1 MLYGTF
7 NHQLI
12 REVRAMATNK
22 DYREANKKL
31 GIKCKKISRTT
42 YGLTINEKME
52 IFKTYDDNGDVIGWT
67 WCGRTISRFLADGQI
82 CCSKAEAVYFA
93 YYQYKEYM
101 EEKAKKTEEKPV
113 CPTVKRLTD
122 KMIDKAI
129 EEKNVRLLIAYAI
142 HAGHLAG
149 QLFQSAKN
157 GARVM
162 ESSRWCSLT
171 LKFDRAH
178 EEAFKID
185 CKQAFREIYG
195 QSNGAYPNEN
205 DQVYALEI
213 SDFCC

>member
-1 MLYGTF
+1 MTKVM
-7 NHQLI
+7 
-12 REVRAMATNK
+12 EATNN
-22 DYREANKKL
+22 DYEGMAL
-31 GIKCKKISRTT
+31 I
-42 YGLTINEKME
+42 YGFDTVAE
-52 IFKTYDDNGDVIGWT
+52 F
-67 WCGRTISRFLADGQI
+67 
-82 CCSKAEAVYFA
+82 KAE
-93 YYQYKEYM
+93 M
-101 EEKAKKTEEKPV
+101 ELTVTMDENGKKNYCVGKRPEEKPV